1 MAIDFR
7 ANWKFGEEDKVLT
20 GKFKPSLE
28 EDGWTVVPSKA
39 GKETV
44 KEDDMTWMKLTNKKG
59 EFLFVELEQN
69 PKHVHIHLG
78 EDRREPEGKW

>member
-7 ANWKFGEEDKVLT
+7 ANWKFGEEDKILSS
-20 GKFKPSLE
+20 KFKPSLSK
-28 EDGWTVVPSKA
+28 DWTVVPSKA

-44 KEDDMTWMKLTNKKG
+44 KETDQTWMKLTNKKG

-69 PKHVHIHLG
+69 PPHVHIHLG
-78 EDRREPEGKW
+78 ENRREPEGKW